1 MPSVAALAS
10 LALILAA
17 IEYYLGA
24 ALYSSGFFHRGIRAS
39 GREMMQNATLSVLLA
54 SSWGLI
60 VAFVNLAASI
70 LYPNGLN
77 GAYDHFYG
85 WVVAKTETA
94 WTTLGLLATLQWSIS
109 LAQRAITGILPIII
123 GIGPIPGV
131 AFLEP
136 ASRLFTSLT
145 APWVAMLQTS
155 YLVLTVSSNFGTIL
169 QASWFVFVAYG
180 SLAYAL
186 PKQLGRSI
194 GGSLIAGAVTFYVG
208 LPLMSNFVDY
218 FADLTRTE
226 LNILPFNCA
235 TIQQYLGAEYQCN
248 PSLPF
253 TIGYEQIWAIAHGLA
268 LPINFQIYSL
278 AVLPVIYLGL
288 LTATTAGVARL
299 LGSAQLSLLPGGLL

>member
-1 MPSVAALAS
+1 MASVVALAS
-10 LALILAA
+10 LALVLAA

-24 ALYSSGFFHRGIRAS
+24 ALYSSGFFNRGFRAS
-39 GREMMQNATLSVLLA
+39 GREMMQNATLSVVLA

-60 VAFVNLAASI
+60 LSLVNFVASV

-77 GAYDHFYG
+77 GAYDHLYG
-85 WVVAKTETA
+85 WVTIKTGTS
-94 WTTLGLLATLQWSIS
+94 WATLMVLGTVQWSIS
-109 LAQRAITGILPIII
+109 LVQRIITGILPILI
-123 GIGPIPGV
+123 GFGPIPGV
-131 AFLEP
+131 AFAEP
-136 ASRLFTSLT
+136 VSRLYSSLT

-155 YLVLTVSSNFGTIL
+155 YIVLTVSSNFGTIL

-208 LPLMSNFVDY
+208 LPLMPDFVDY
-218 FADLTRTE
+218 FTDLARTE
-226 LNILPFNCA
+226 LNLASVNCA
-235 TIQQYLGAEYQCN
+235 TIQQYLSGYQCN

-253 TIGYEQIWAIAHGLA
+253 NMDINQLWYFSIGLA
-268 LPINFQIYSL
+268 PSINFQIYSA
-278 AVLPVIYLGL
+278 AVLPVIYLGI
-288 LTATTAGVARL
+288 LTAIVSGVAKL